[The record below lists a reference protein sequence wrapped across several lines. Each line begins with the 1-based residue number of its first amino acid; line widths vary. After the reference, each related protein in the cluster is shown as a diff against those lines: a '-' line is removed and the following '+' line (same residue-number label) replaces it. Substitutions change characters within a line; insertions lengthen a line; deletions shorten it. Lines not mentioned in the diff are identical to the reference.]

1 MSNLPAIEIQNLDH
15 SFDKTSVLEKVSFRV
30 EQGEFIG
37 IFGPNGGGKTT
48 LLRLLMGF
56 QKPSRGQ
63 IRLFGKS
70 PENLRPKIGYVPQIN
85 RLDKLFPITVL
96 DIVLMGCLSSANIF
110 GRLPS
115 STKVQAQQALQKVGL
130 EDKKDC
136 SFGSLSGGQAQR
148 VLIARA
154 IVAQPDLL
162 FLDEPTARNSRSGWA
177 TIALAIV
184 AQPDL
189 LFLDEPT
196 ASVDPEAEKDIL
208 KILEELK
215 GKTTILMVTHDL
227 QTIINQ
233 VGKLLCVHKQVHT
246 ILPNQVCEHFGL
258 GLYHRPISQTTSIG
272 GHL

>member
-30 EQGEFIG
+30 EQGEFVG

-63 IRLFGKS
+63 IQLFGKS

-110 GRLPS
+110 GS
-115 STKVQAQQALQKVGL
+115 
-130 EDKKDC
+130 
-136 SFGSLSGGQAQR
+136 QAQR

-162 FLDEPTARNSRSGWA
+162 L
-177 TIALAIV
+177 
-184 AQPDL
+184 
-189 LFLDEPT
+189 LDEPT

-246 ILPNQVCEHFGL
+246 LLPNQVCEHFGL
-258 GLYHRPISQTTSIG
+258 GLYHRPISETTSIG
-272 GHL
+272 GHR